1 MEAGSFSRALR
12 ASVAEGALATV
23 MTTLLGGVFL
33 TAFALRL
40 GANEMQI
47 GLLAATTSLAHFS
60 QLFGS
65 WAVER
70 SGRCKRV
77 CMIASWISRLLWLPI
92 LLVPFIFSRV
102 SGERQA
108 WCILALLVVSSSFA
122 SVGGVAWLAWIK
134 NLVPDEMRL
143 RFLGR
148 RHVFNTALTF
158 SMSLAS
164 GLFVDAWTRAYP
176 NSLLG
181 FIIVFAVAVACGLIG
196 LLILQTMPERPTRVP
211 VAVPLRN
218 LVKAPLV
225 DGNYRRLIA
234 FYATWN
240 FTSNLATPFF
250 AVYMLAVLQL
260 SFATVTLLLMLSS
273 IAGLAMTRLWTRFG
287 DRFGTSNMVLLA
299 TLADVGCPLLWLL
312 VTPDR
317 LWLLAP
323 IHLLGVCAA
332 PIAIGPNV
340 LALKLS
346 PPQNG
351 SAHMALFNAIT
362 GPLTAAGAVVG
373 GAITGWHAVEGTTA
387 TVAGLQTVFILS
399 AAGRFLSLFWLLHLR
414 EPDAIPL
421 GRIVRVLRRARRWSI
436 ERRPVI
442 GDLIVATA
450 TPTPDSDQVYS
461 EAA

>member
-1 MEAGSFSRALR
+1 MEAGKFSRALR
-12 ASVAEGALATV
+12 VSVAEGALATV

-60 QLFGS
+60 QLLGS

-70 SGRCKRV
+70 SGQCKRV
-77 CMIASWISRLLWLPI
+77 CMIASWTSRLLWLPI
-92 LLVPFIFSRV
+92 LLVPFVLSGV
-102 SGERQA
+102 SGEGQA
-108 WCILALLVVSSSFA
+108 WCILALLILSSLFG
-122 SVGGVAWLAWIK
+122 SVGGVAWLSWIK
-134 NLVPDEMRL
+134 RLVPDEMRL

-164 GLFVDAWTRAYP
+164 GLFVDAWTRWYP
-176 NSLLG
+176 DSLLG
-181 FIIVFAVAVACGLIG
+181 FIVVFAVAVTCGLIS
-196 LLILQTMPERPTRVP
+196 LLILRTMPEVPGRIP
-211 VAVPLRN
+211 VAVPLGR
-218 LVKAPLV
+218 LVKAPLT

-240 FTSNLATPFF
+240 FVSNLATPFF

-273 IAGLAMTRLWTRFG
+273 ITGLAATRLWTRFG
-287 DRFGTSNMVLLA
+287 DRFGTTNMVLVA
-299 TLADVGCPLLWLL
+299 TLADVACPLLWLL
-312 VTPDR
+312 VTPDN
-317 LWLLAP
+317 LWLLVP

-340 LALKLS
+340 LPLKLS
-346 PPQNG
+346 PSENG
-351 SAHMALFNAIT
+351 SGHMALFNAIT

-373 GAITGWHAVEGTTA
+373 GAITGWYAIEGTTA
-387 TVAGLQTVFILS
+387 TVEGLRTVFLLS

-414 EPDAIPL
+414 EPDSIPL
-421 GRIVRVLRRARRWSI
+421 GRIVRVLHRASRRRLT
-436 ERRPVI
+436 ERPVAAP
-442 GDLIVATA
+442 LVVARITR
-450 TPTPDSDQVYS
+450 TPSNQQEYS
-461 EAA
+461 QSA

>member
-1 MEAGSFSRALR
+1 MEAGRFSGALR

-23 MTTLLGGVFL
+23 MSTLLGGVFL

-47 GLLAATTSLAHFS
+47 GLLAATTSLAHLS
-60 QLFGS
+60 QLLGS

-102 SGERQA
+102 SGEGQA

-148 RHVFNTALTF
+148 RHIFNATLTF

-176 NSLLG
+176 SSLLG
-181 FIIVFAVAVACGLIG
+181 FILVFAVAVACGLVG
-196 LLILQTMPERPTRVP
+196 LLILQTMPEATDRIT
-211 VAVPLRN
+211 VAVPLGS
-218 LVKAPLV
+218 LVKAPLT

-250 AVYMLAVLQL
+250 AVYMLAILQL

-273 IAGLAMTRLWTRFG
+273 VMGLAVTRLWTRFG
-287 DRFGTSNMVLLA
+287 DRFGTINMVLVA
-299 TLADVGCPLLWLL
+299 TLADVACPLLWLL
-312 VTPDR
+312 VSPGT
-317 LWLLAP
+317 LWILVP
-323 IHLLGVCAA
+323 IHLLGVFAA

-340 LALKLS
+340 LSLKLS
-346 PPQNG
+346 PAESG
-351 SAHMALFNAIT
+351 SGYMALFNAIT

-373 GAITGWHAVEGTTA
+373 GAIAGWHAVEGTTA
-387 TVAGLQTVFILS
+387 TVAGLQTVFLLS
-399 AAGRFLSLFWLLHLR
+399 AVGRFLSLFWLLDLR
-414 EPDAIPL
+414 EPDSVPVS
-421 GRIVRVLRRARRWSI
+421 RVVRVLHRARRRWLI
-436 ERRPVI
+436 DRRI
-442 GDLIVATA
+442 TGEFMVASA
-450 TPTPDSDQVYS
+450 TPALESDQAYS